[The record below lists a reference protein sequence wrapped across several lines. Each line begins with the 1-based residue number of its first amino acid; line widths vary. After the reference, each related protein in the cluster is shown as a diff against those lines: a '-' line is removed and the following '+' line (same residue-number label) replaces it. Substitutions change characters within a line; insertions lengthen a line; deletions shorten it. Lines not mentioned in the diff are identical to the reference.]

1 MAGQIT
7 LAWDPSPE
15 TNVVAY
21 RIYYG
26 VATGAYT
33 NTVQVGK
40 VTTATVSNL
49 VAGIPYFFAAT
60 AVDEVGLESEFSAE
74 VSGTIPLPNRPPTL
88 NPLTDLVIQENAG
101 QQTVNLTGISSG
113 ATNENQTLTV
123 AASSSNPS
131 LIPNP
136 TVSYTSPNST
146 GTIRFTPTP
155 YAFGV
160 ATLTVSVNDGG
171 ASNNLVTRSFQV
183 TVTPVNQPPTLNTL
197 TDLVLDEN
205 AKEQTVSLTGITSG
219 ATNENQTLTV
229 SASSSN
235 PGLIPNPTVSYSS
248 PNPTGSLRFTPVPY
262 AFGVATITVSVNDGG
277 ASNNVVTRTFK
288 VTVNSVNQ
296 APTLDALADLVIN
309 ENAGQQTVNLTGISA
324 GAPNENQTLTVS
336 ASSNNKSLIPNPTV
350 SYTSPNA
357 TGSIRFTPAT
367 GMSGSS
373 VITVTVNDGGA
384 SNNVVTR
391 TFTVTV
397 NHVNQA
403 PVISMIPDVTV
414 GVGLAVA
421 PIAFSISDAETAASS
436 LSLSASSDNPTL
448 LRNAAIVFGGSSTNR
463 TVTLAPEAGRT
474 GSANVT
480 LTVSDG
486 TDTASRTFRFTVRAK
501 PAAPANLRLAKVE

>member
-1 MAGQIT
+1 LKLGRLFGLLAILPFSSALAGQIT

-26 VATGAYT
+26 VATGTYT

-60 AVDEVGLESEFSAE
+60 AVDDVGLESEFSAE
-74 VSGTIPLPNRPPTL
+74 VSGTIPLPNQPPTL
-88 NPLTDLVIQENAG
+88 NPLTDLVIEENAG
-101 QQTVNLTGISSG
+101 QQTVNLAGISSG

-123 AASSSNPS
+123 TASSSNPT
-131 LIPNP
+131 LVPNP
-136 TVSYTSPNST
+136 TVSYTSPSAT
-146 GTIRFTPTP
+146 GTIRFTP
-155 YAFGV
+155 A
-160 ATLTVSVNDGG
+160 
-171 ASNNLVTRSFQV
+171 
-183 TVTPVNQPPTLNTL
+183 
-197 TDLVLDEN
+197 
-205 AKEQTVSLTGITSG
+205 
-219 ATNENQTLTV
+219 
-229 SASSSN
+229 
-235 PGLIPNPTVSYSS
+235 
-248 PNPTGSLRFTPVPY
+248 PY

-277 ASNNVVTRTFK
+277 ASNNVATRTFK

-296 APTLDALADLVIN
+296 APTLDALADLVLN
-309 ENAGQQTVNLTGISA
+309 ENAGQQTVSLTGISS
-324 GAPNENQTLTVS
+324 GAPNENQTLTVA
-336 ASSNNKSLIPNPTV
+336 ASSSNMSLIPNPTV

-367 GMSGSS
+367 GLSGSS

-397 NHVNQA
+397 NHVNEA

-414 GVGLAVA
+414 GVGMAVA
-421 PIAFSISDAETAASS
+421 PIAFSVSDAETAASS
-436 LSLSASSDNPTL
+436 LGLSASSDNTTL

-480 LTVSDG
+480 ITVSDG